1 MGATGAESEVGRRG
15 APKGVVD
22 AAGELVTLT
31 PPGSW
36 ELQPLISGL
45 CHSLAHDLSNAT
57 SALTITLDL
66 LAAQQDL
73 PDKSRDL
80 VRRCVSLEG
89 RMQALAD
96 ALGTLGG
103 ARQRPEPL
111 ELQARL
117 ETILRQLKLRE
128 RFQVEVELSGL
139 RDGDLSTPAPNLLE
153 LCLRLLLRN
162 AAEATPPKA
171 RLGVRVDQVGGL
183 VQLTVWDEGH
193 GVPLELRDKLFRQV
207 FSTKAGNGV
216 ALLLVRAAVEGS
228 LHGRV
233 GYAVNRPTGSRF
245 SLELPA

>member
-1 MGATGAESEVGRRG
+1 MGATGAESGVGRRG
-15 APKGVVD
+15 APKGVGEV
-22 AAGELVTLT
+22 AGERVTPT
-31 PPGSW
+31 QPSSW
-36 ELQPLISGL
+36 ELQPLIGGL
-45 CHSLAHDLSNAT
+45 CHFLAHDLSNAI

-80 VRRCVSLEG
+80 VRRCLSVEG
-89 RMQALAD
+89 RMRALVD

-103 ARQRPEPL
+103 ARLRPQPL
-111 ELQARL
+111 KLQAQL

-128 RFQVEVELSGL
+128 RFQVEVELVGL
-139 RDGDLSTPAPNLLE
+139 RDGDCATPAPNLIE

-162 AAEATPPKA
+162 AAEATPSRA
-171 RLGVRVDQVGGL
+171 RLGVRAEQQSGTL
-183 VQLTVWDEGH
+183 RLTVWDEGH
-193 GVPLELRDKLFRQV
+193 GVPPELRDKLFRQV

-233 GYAVNRPTGSRF
+233 GYAPNHPSGSRF